1 MNIFSLWIL
10 LFAVA
15 IFVAIPIFIEVGRWL
30 GKRKIAAAEKEGTEA
45 VGTSALAAAIFA
57 ILGLLIGFTFLSAG
71 GRFDD
76 RRKQVVDEANIIGTA
91 YLRID
96 LLPDA
101 RQQPL
106 RDKFKTY
113 LDSRIATYQKVP
125 DIDAVQA
132 ELNRTLQLQKEIW
145 TDSVVAA
152 KENPWTP
159 AGMLYLPA
167 VNEMIDIVT
176 TRTMAAEMHL
186 PLLVFLALIS
196 LVFLCA
202 LVSGYSGAG
211 SARKGWFHIL
221 VFSAAISISI
231 YLSIDF
237 EYPRLGLIRVDAH
250 DHVLV
255 DLRNSWGP

>member
-1 MNIFSLWIL
+1 LWIL

-15 IFVAIPIFIEVGRWL
+15 IFVAIPIFMEAGRWL
-30 GKRKIAAAEKEGTEA
+30 GKRHIAAAEKAGREA
-45 VGTSALAAAIFA
+45 PGSSELAAAVFA
-57 ILGLLIGFTFLSAG
+57 ILGLLIGFTFLGAG

-76 RRKQVVDEANIIGTA
+76 RRKLVVEEANIIGTA

-106 RDKFKTY
+106 REKFKSY
-113 LDSRIATYQKVP
+113 LDSRIATYIKVP
-125 DIDAVQA
+125 DKEAVQA
-132 ELNRTLQLQKEIW
+132 EIIRTLELQKEIW
-145 TDSVVAA
+145 ADSTVAA

-159 AGMLYLPA
+159 AGILYLPA
-167 VNEMIDIVT
+167 LNQMIDIVT
-176 TRTMAAEMHL
+176 TRTMATEMNQ
-186 PLLVFLALIS
+186 PMLVFLTLIS

-202 LVSGYSGAG
+202 LVSGYSNAG
-211 SARKGWFHIL
+211 EPRRGWFHIL
-221 VFSAAISISI
+221 VFSAVISISI
-231 YLSIDF
+231 YISIDF
-237 EYPRLGLIRVDAH
+237 EFPRLGLIRVDAH